1 MPSETKVRTQEARRI
16 INKEMRKFYRA
27 DVTDL
32 PDLSIMYCFK
42 KPLVH
47 RALKQLER
55 KYEKIE
61 YPDISPM
68 YEDAVTIKD
77 ISGRMFYISDRW
89 CCVGRIK
96 FILRVLDDLEVQDA
110 IPVVEEVLKSK
121 GLV

>member
-42 KPLVH
+42 KPLVYK
-47 RALKQLER
+47 ALKQLEK

-61 YPDISPM
+61 YPDIRPM
-68 YEDAVTIKD
+68 YEDVVSVKD
-77 ISGRMFYISDRW
+77 ILGRMFYISDRW
-89 CCVGRIK
+89 ESCGRIK
-96 FILRVLDDLEVQDA
+96 FILRVLDDLEIQDA
-110 IPVVEEVLKSK
+110 IPVVNDILESRGV
-121 GLV
+121 

>member
-1 MPSETKVRTQEARRI
+1 MPSEIDMRTQEAKRI

-47 RALKQLER
+47 KALKQLEK

-61 YPDISPM
+61 YPDIRPM
-68 YEDAVTIKD
+68 YEDVVSVKD
-77 ISGRMFYISDRW
+77 ILGRMFYISDRW
-89 CCVGRIK
+89 CSAGRIR
-96 FILRVLDDLEVQDA
+96 FILRVL
-110 IPVVEEVLKSK
+110 EEVK
-121 GLV
+121 